1 MKRLRIFSQQLIRQI
16 RHLFLRLRR
25 LCRMCN
31 SQCQHH
37 LTLPERNRIYNH
49 SLNFLHH
56 TGIIILDQT
65 DLRCR
70 LHGNRTR
77 QLQIM
82 QLLFK
87 TVALLIQ
94 ILRNLRILRKPTHR
108 RLILQFQQL
117 PVPRLLQL
125 LLTSQNIH
133 RQFLKIIQIL
143 LIHLIQHRRILH
155 QPNLMLFQSIRDL
168 FHIHFRFGILILHIL
183 NLRRL
188 LLKKAKKS
196 PVLFHIKI
204 LQLSDNTR
212 NQIPHLAQILRLHIL
227 QRSIGKIRHL
237 LLCPCSILQNLI
249 RILNVNLRSKI
260 LHHLLLR
267 RCQHRLLRLRL
278 HLNLRF

>member
-1 MKRLRIFSQQLIRQI
+1 MFHSKSK
-16 RHLFLRLRR
+16 
-25 LCRMCN
+25 
-31 SQCQHH
+31 HH

-155 QPNLMLFQSIRDL
+155 QPNLMLFQSIR
-168 FHIHFRFGILILHIL
+168 
-183 NLRRL
+183 
-188 LLKKAKKS
+188 
-196 PVLFHIKI
+196 
-204 LQLSDNTR
+204 